1 MRLLM
6 LRQGPRLP
14 REDCEW
20 MGLAI
25 QRYGRRPR
33 ANRRIHLR
41 DDLAGAVWL
50 AILGCALA
58 VLVCV
63 W

>member
-1 MRLLM
+1 MRM
-6 LRQGPRLP
+6 LRMTGSPRLP
-14 REDCEW
+14 REDCEFAG
-20 MGLAI
+20 MMISL
-25 QRYGRRPR
+25 YGQPPR
-33 ANRRIHLR
+33 ANRRLHLR